1 LTSDFILTIK
11 QRNIEM
17 LYALTIS
24 KPSQHKLRA
33 ELEATIMGGMIGKTA
48 GMEKELTEQDF

>member
-1 LTSDFILTIK
+1 VILFLTIK

-17 LYALTIS
+17 LDALTIS

-33 ELEATIMGGMIGKTA
+33 ELETTIMGGVIGKKART
-48 GMEKELTEQDF
+48 EEELTEQDF